1 MERVYKRE
9 GILFKILPCLLIAMY
24 AVMCLLGSYVC
35 AADNEDIKTVYCEVL
50 DHNFELKYNIFN
62 NNNIKYMLITSNQS
76 YNKDTLVKFH
86 FIIYDGI
93 AYYDENNQVFHF
105 KNSHVYSFNSV
116 TFSQNFTKEKSIVSF
131 SQALDRNFSSFEDFS
146 GDIHNDLK
154 VEENYTSGSIID
166 KIYCSSSNNVY
177 NYSDESKVVFQGA
190 SQEALAT
197 IIRPQVEGI
206 QLQEILQEII
216 QILPLT
222 IAVVVSFLGLRKAL
236 SWLLTRLRQS

>member
-1 MERVYKRE
+1 MEKVY
-9 GILFKILPCLLIAMY
+9 GNNNILFKILPCLLIAMY
-24 AVMCLLGSYVC
+24 AVMCLFGSTVC
-35 AADNEDIKTVYCEVL
+35 AADNEDIKTVYCELL

-76 YNKDTLVKFH
+76 YNKDTLVKFD

-105 KNSHVYSFNSV
+105 KNSHVYGFNSV
-116 TFSQNFTKEKSIVSF
+116 IFSQNFTKEKAIASF
-131 SQALDRNFSSFEDFS
+131 SEALDRHLSSFEEFS

-190 SQEALAT
+190 SPELAGVT
-197 IIRPQVEGI
+197 IPAIQSAEEIPQAIIKTMKVVIPVGLVILGI
-206 QLQEILQEII
+206 GLVIYLIKSVILRTQ
-216 QILPLT
+216 
-222 IAVVVSFLGLRKAL
+222 
-236 SWLLTRLRQS
+236 

>member
-24 AVMCLLGSYVC
+24 AIMCLFGSYVC
-35 AADNEDIKTVYCEVL
+35 AANNEDIKTVYCEVL

-105 KNSHVYSFNSV
+105 KNSHVYGFNSV
-116 TFSQNFTKEKSIVSF
+116 TFSQNFTKEKAIASF
-131 SQALDRNFSSFEDFS
+131 SQALDRNFSSFEEFS

-154 VEENYTSGSIID
+154 VEVNYTSGSIID

-190 SQEALAT
+190 RQELAT

-216 QILPLT
+216 QILPVILVVIVAL
-222 IAVVVSFLGLRKAL
+222 IAIRKAIR
-236 SWLLTRLRQS
+236 LLLRVLRNS

>member
-93 AYYDENNQVFHF
+93 AYY
-105 KNSHVYSFNSV
+105 
-116 TFSQNFTKEKSIVSF
+116 
-131 SQALDRNFSSFEDFS
+131 
-146 GDIHNDLK
+146 
-154 VEENYTSGSIID
+154 
-166 KIYCSSSNNVY
+166 
-177 NYSDESKVVFQGA
+177 
-190 SQEALAT
+190 
-197 IIRPQVEGI
+197 
-206 QLQEILQEII
+206 
-216 QILPLT
+216 
-222 IAVVVSFLGLRKAL
+222 
-236 SWLLTRLRQS
+236 

>member
-1 MERVYKRE
+1 MEKVYE
-9 GILFKILPCLLIAMY
+9 NNSILFKILPCLLIAMY
-24 AVMCLLGSYVC
+24 AVMCLFGSTVC
-35 AADNEDIKTVYCEVL
+35 AADNENIKTVYCELL

-105 KNSHVYSFNSV
+105 KNSHVYGFNIV
-116 TFSQNFTKEKSIVSF
+116 TFSQNFTKEKAIASF
-131 SQALDRNFSSFEDFS
+131 SQALDRNFSSFEEFS

-154 VEENYTSGSIID
+154 VEVNYTSGSIID

-177 NYSDESKVVFQGA
+177 NYLDESKVVFQGA
-190 SQEALAT
+190 RQELAGVT
-197 IIRPQVEGI
+197 IPAIQSAEEIPQAIIKTMKVVIPVGLVILGI
-206 QLQEILQEII
+206 GLVIYLIKSAILRMQ
-216 QILPLT
+216 
-222 IAVVVSFLGLRKAL
+222 
-236 SWLLTRLRQS
+236 